1 MNVAKIKTGIV
12 ETNTYFLSNDN
23 NDCIVIDPGDDIPG
37 IMNYLT
43 DNNLRPLYVL
53 LTHAH
58 FDHCNAARALQMN
71 GAKIYMHKKDY
82 PLVKSDDNLASKF
95 GVLFNKFTPDGFVK
109 DNQHL
114 NIADS
119 DILVLHTP
127 GHTAG
132 SCCYLIDNFMF
143 SGDTLMYLKCFWNKS
158 YY

>member
-43 DNNLRPLYVL
+43 DNNLRLLYVL

-119 DILVLHTP
+119 DI
-127 GHTAG
+127 
-132 SCCYLIDNFMF
+132 
-143 SGDTLMYLKCFWNKS
+143 
-158 YY
+158 